1 MNTIPK
7 KHLVTNE
14 NKLCRVDVIQWN
26 EELYERILID
36 RTKDA
41 CKGEV
46 DVVIDFGT
54 TSRSL
59 NRSIQCLSKG
69 GVVFLGHETA
79 DRLLPKFSRKAEE
92 YGITIQAI
100 ETGSLQQLKELVELV
115 HSGKVTI
122 YSSQFKKL
130 RLSTWI
136 VRN

>member
-122 YSSQFKKL
+122 YFSQFKKL